1 MYEFITILII
11 IVCVL
16 LTLIVLIQKPKG
28 GGVAANFSSSNQVM
42 GVKRTTD
49 IVEKITWSLT
59 GGLFA
64 LALLINFA
72 IDRDNIGDNP
82 TKSEIQDRAAESNTV
97 VPGGAAPAAPA
108 DQNAPANPAPA
119 PADGQDPNSI
129 LPEAAPA
136 Q

>member
-72 IDRDNIGDNP
+72 IDRENIGDNP

-97 VPGGAAPAAPA
+97 VPGGATPTTPTQDEAPSSS
-108 DQNAPANPAPA
+108 APANGGGNENILPSDPAPA
-119 PADGQDPNSI
+119 Q
-129 LPEAAPA
+129 
-136 Q
+136 